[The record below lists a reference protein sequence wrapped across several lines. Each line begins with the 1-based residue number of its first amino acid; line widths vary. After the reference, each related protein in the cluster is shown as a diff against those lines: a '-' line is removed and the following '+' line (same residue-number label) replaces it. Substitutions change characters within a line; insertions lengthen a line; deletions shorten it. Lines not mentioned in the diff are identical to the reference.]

1 MDLGGSLR
9 RRRGGARRGGTARKG
24 TGEGSGGPRRS
35 GPGWGAGSRRILV
48 GLVVLLLGGGGG
60 YLYATQVVFPGAE
73 RNVAEWV
80 AVPDLRGTS
89 LVEASSLLEGQG
101 FQMGRVDSI
110 QHPEA
115 LQGVLV
121 GQTPLPGQLL
131 DPGGQVEV
139 TLSLGPERRPVP
151 DVTRLRADRAMT
163 VLRTTGFEVTVDSVE
178 ADEPEG
184 RVVATDPPSGFEVT
198 LPAEIR
204 IDVSLGP
211 PLVTLPDLVGMMEER
226 ARIVL
231 DSLGLAVGEV
241 ESRFRFGFSQGEVV
255 EQFPSAGEEVSRGS
269 PVRLVVGGR
278 GLDRDDDGDG

>member
-1 MDLGGSLR
+1 MELGGSLR
-9 RRRGGARRGGTARKG
+9 RRRGGGRRTGGSSKSAK
-24 TGEGSGGPRRS
+24 
-35 GPGWGAGSRRILV
+35 
-48 GLVVLLLGGGGG
+48 GGGGGSRSLLGVDPRWVLIGLAVLLVGSGSG

-73 RNVAEWV
+73 RTGSHFEP
-80 AVPDLRGTS
+80 VPDLRGTS
-89 LVEASSLLEGQG
+89 LLEAEELLEGQR

-110 QHPEA
+110 QHPRA
-115 LQGVLV
+115 QMGVVV

-131 DPGGQVEV
+131 EADGMVEL

-163 VLRTTGFEVTVDSVE
+163 VLRTTGFEVMVDSVE
-178 ADEPEG
+178 ADEPQG
-184 RVVATDPPSGFEVT
+184 RVVATQPPAGIEVT

-211 PLVTLPDLVGMMEER
+211 PLVILPELVGLAEER

-241 ESRFRFGFSQGEVV
+241 EARFRFGFSQGEVV
-255 EQFPSAGEEVSRGS
+255 EQFPPAGEEVPRGS
-269 PVRLVVGGR
+269 AVRLVVGGR
-278 GLDRDDDGDG
+278 GFDQ

>member
-9 RRRGGARRGGTARKG
+9 RRRSGGRRRSTSEKDPGGGTGRGG
-24 TGEGSGGPRRS
+24 GSGS
-35 GPGWGAGSRRILV
+35 PGRTGWRWVLIGLAVLLV
-48 GLVVLLLGGGGG
+48 GSGSG
-60 YLYATQVVFPGAE
+60 YLYATQVVFPGTE
-73 RNVAEWV
+73 RDGAEWV
-80 AVPDLRGTS
+80 TVPDLRGTS
-89 LVEASSLLEGQG
+89 LAEAGPLLEGQG
-101 FQMGRVDSI
+101 FQLGRVDSI

-115 LQGVLV
+115 QPGVLV

-131 DPGGQVEV
+131 EPGGAVEL

-184 RVVATDPPSGFEVT
+184 RVVSTDPPSGFEVT

-204 IDVSLGP
+204 IDISLGP

-226 ARIVL
+226 ARMVL

-255 EQFPSAGEEVSRGS
+255 EQFPSAGEEVPRGS
-269 PVRLVVGGR
+269 AIRLVVGGR
-278 GLDRDDDGDG
+278 GLDRNEDGDE